1 MADASP
7 ELLAA
12 RAAAT
17 LALLDAD
24 SAPAQLQIWSGGRP
38 DLGADVSAIQ
48 DWQPDTTYASGDYVS
63 AGLDYYRADNGGT
76 SAGSAPAWP
85 TEGGHRH

>member
-48 DWQPDTTYASGDYVS
+48 DWQPTPHTHPATT
-63 AGLDYYRADNGGT
+63 
-76 SAGSAPAWP
+76 
-85 TEGGHRH
+85 